1 MNLDYRRAALLS
13 CHHAAAQ
20 SHANRAPAVLPP
32 RVRPLHHD
40 VAADLFARSTEHDDL
55 RARGEA
61 LAILKTARRGFRH
74 RPLLPPHE
82 QTRFRAE
89 LAALGNGE
97 GCACCRAREAHA
109 RVSGLPVQPTVTDHP
124 PPVIHFDSERMTT
137 EVTTTLEA
145 DVSPEDA
152 ARLLSNADP
161 RNWKRAAPD
170 FFLASDPGVYE
181 RGSWTPQ
188 PWQRKD
194 GGHLRE
200 TVHWNWNADNTVAV
214 DNILSITNFK
224 ADARSISYDYSLYIC
239 LRSRMLV
246 VWDSGGLDVDD
257 GHYKATYHRGTLRI
271 KATKRV
277 RFTAPPNG
285 PFEIALALN
294 LMAPATVSMLLQNL
308 VTVNRDGQPGSEKG
322 QR

>member
-32 RVRPLHHD
+32 RLRPLHHD
-40 VAADLFARSTEHDDL
+40 VAADLFARATEHGDL
-55 RARGEA
+55 RARGHA
-61 LAILKTARRGFRH
+61 LAVLKTARRGFRH
-74 RPLLPPHE
+74 RPLLPQPE
-82 QTRFRAE
+82 QARFKAE
-89 LAALGNGE
+89 LDGLGAGK
-97 GCACCRAREAHA
+97 GCACCRARAAHA
-109 RVSGLPVQPTVTDHP
+109 RVSGLPGQPTVIDHP
-124 PPVIHFDSERMTT
+124 TPEIHFDAARMTT
-137 EVTTTLEA
+137 EVTTTLVA
-145 DVSPEDA
+145 DVSPGDA
-152 ARLLSNADP
+152 RRLLSNADP
-161 RNWKRAAPD
+161 RHWKHAAPD
-170 FFLASDPGVYE
+170 FFLASDSGVYDK
-181 RGSWTPQ
+181 GTWTPR
-188 PWQRKD
+188 PWTSKD

-200 TVHWNWNADNTVAV
+200 TVHCNWNAENEVAV
-214 DNILSITNFK
+214 DNILRISNFR

-257 GHYKATYHRGTLRI
+257 GHYAATYDGRRLSI

-277 RFTAPPNG
+277 RFTAPPKG

-308 VTVNRDGQPGSEKG
+308 VTVEKG
-322 QR
+322 QP